1 MAFVNGRDPSTRFRT
16 ALAASSPRTTL
27 AFLTRLADRLPT
39 DDAGERDYRNTDPQ
53 TRETSLHLAAHK
65 GRADLCEWLLE
76 EGVDDDEVSRDVLG
90 ETVLHIAAANG
101 FVDILELYLSRFAFV
116 LDWVN
121 SRGMTPLH
129 AAALKGQVE
138 TAQMLLDYGAD
149 INAPDLNGNTPLHY
163 ACAWGHLPVMNLLI
177 DFDCDEE
184 PRNNEGFS
192 PAEYAYSFSTQK
204 DFDSLVRQHREEVKN
219 ARRASREQRRRS
231 KNSPQTIRSKRKSRE
246 GALSIA
252 VPAPAGLGGEGEED
266 EIPSTGGPASAAA
279 GGLGEQYA
287 YANGMVVPQLGAP
300 IPPTP
305 LDSAPVSPAS
315 TPAPQPPLPSVDT
328 TSEPPSTPRTP
339 SSAYHNTTSPQPSPL
354 SSPALTASH
363 RPSTP
368 RLSPLTYR
376 HTQRS
381 ISGGSQQSTP
391 TSTAPS
397 LVVGPS
403 PARSA
408 EGTASESGETATPTP
423 ASPAP
428 AGGRPVPTFT
438 AGQPQGAQ
446 NQLYAE
452 EAARHGLPY
461 PLAAPVPVHPPASSA
476 FPVNASYPPS
486 PSPPPVPPTSPL
498 TQYPSPPHPPLP
510 HLAPSSHA
518 HNKLIRKS
526 RSHAHHPSL
535 TGAGEAL
542 LASAPPGQRSVS
554 GPPLA
559 PSNGLDSPRSSA
571 DFAPGRST
579 PSLALPTSPFAGVL
593 GPDERRKVSSSS
605 AGGGG
610 GGHKLRKEHK
620 TRKPSHGNLDL
631 LSTTSR
637 IEEDAGGGKEKH
649 GRLARVFRLGKKRE

>member
-16 ALAASSPRTTL
+16 ALAASSLRTTL

-39 DDAGERDYRNTDPQ
+39 DDAGNRDYRNTDPQ

-76 EGVDDDEVSRDVLG
+76 EGVDHDEVSRDVLG

-121 SRGMTPLH
+121 SQGMTPLH

-138 TAQMLLDYGAD
+138 AAQMLLDYGAD

-163 ACAWGHLPVMNLLI
+163 ACAWGHLPVMKLLI

-252 VPAPAGLGGEGEED
+252 VPPTGPDGGGEEGEM
-266 EIPSTGGPASAAA
+266 PSTGRFSPSA

-287 YANGMVVPQLGAP
+287 YANGIVVPHVGAP

-305 LDSAPVSPAS
+305 LDSAPTSPAS
-315 TPAPQPPLPSVDT
+315 TPASQPPLPPIDT

-339 SSAYHNTTSPQPSPL
+339 SSAYHNTTSPQPFPL
-354 SSPALTASH
+354 SSSALTANR

-376 HTQRS
+376 HVQRS
-381 ISGGSQQSTP
+381 VSGGSQQSTP
-391 TSTAPS
+391 TSAAPS
-397 LVVGPS
+397 ILVGPS

-408 EGTASESGETATPTP
+408 AGTVSESGETATPTP

-428 AGGRPVPTFT
+428 AGGRVAPGVVRQQPP
-438 AGQPQGAQ
+438 GQQEV
-446 NQLYAE
+446 LYAE
-452 EAARHGLPY
+452 EEARHGLPY
-461 PLAAPVPVHPPASSA
+461 PLAAPVPVHPPAPHAFSA
-476 FPVNASYPPS
+476 NSPYPPS

-498 TQYPSPPHPPLP
+498 RQHPSPPHPPLP
-510 HLAPSSHA
+510 HLVASSHA
-518 HNKLIRKS
+518 HNKLVRKS

-542 LASAPPGQRSVS
+542 LASAPAGQRSVS
-554 GPPLA
+554 GPPLVPA
-559 PSNGLDSPRSSA
+559 NGLDSPRSSS

-579 PSLALPTSPFAGVL
+579 PSLALPASPFGGVL

-605 AGGGG
+605 TGGGG

-620 TRKPSHGNLDL
+620 ARKSSHGNLDL
-631 LSTTSR
+631 ASTTSR

-649 GRLARVFRLGKKRE
+649 GRLARVFGLGKKRE

>member
-1 MAFVNGRDPSTRFRT
+1 MAFVNGRDPTTRFRA
-16 ALAASSPRTTL
+16 ALAASTPRTTL

-39 DDAGERDYRNTDPQ
+39 DDAGNRDYRNTDPQ

-101 FVDILELYLSRFAFV
+101 FVEILELYLSRYAFV

-129 AAALKGQVE
+129 AAALKGQAE
-138 TAQMLLDYGAD
+138 AAQMLLDYGAD

-163 ACAWGHLPVMNLLI
+163 ACAWGHWPVMKLLI
-177 DFDCDEE
+177 DLDCDQE

-204 DFDSLVRQHREEVKN
+204 DFDGLVQQHREDVKT
-219 ARRASREQRRRS
+219 ARRASSELRRRS

-246 GALSIA
+246 TALSIS
-252 VPAPAGLGGEGEED
+252 VPSPTVAGEGD
-266 EIPSTGGPASAAA
+266 EASTGATRSATA

-287 YANGMVVPQLGAP
+287 FANVMVVPQLGDP

-315 TPAPQPPLPSVDT
+315 VPPQPPFPPVDT

-339 SSAYHNTTSPQPSPL
+339 SSNYHNTTSPQPSPL
-354 SSPALTASH
+354 SSPALTAS
-363 RPSTP
+363 R
-368 RLSPLTYR
+368 RLSLLSFSR

-381 ISGGSQQSTP
+381 VSGGSQQSTP
-391 TSTAPS
+391 TGTAPS
-397 LVVGPS
+397 VTMGPS

-408 EGTASESGETATPTP
+408 VGTVSESGETATPTT
-423 ASPAP
+423 ASPVP
-428 AGGRPVPTFT
+428 AGGRVAPTF
-438 AGQPQGAQ
+438 AIKGPRGER
-446 NQLYAE
+446 NELYAE
-452 EAARHGLPY
+452 EEARHGLPY
-461 PLAAPVPVHPPASSA
+461 PLAAPVPVHAPAPTA
-476 FPVNASYPPS
+476 FPANSSYPAS

-498 TQYPSPPHPPLP
+498 TQHPSPPHPPLP
-510 HLAPSSHA
+510 HLAAPA

-535 TGAGEAL
+535 AGAGEAL
-542 LASAPPGQRSVS
+542 LAAGPPGQRSVS

-559 PSNGLDSPRSSA
+559 SEIDSPRSSS

-579 PSLALPTSPFAGVL
+579 PSLALPTSAFADAL
-593 GPDERRKVSSSS
+593 GPDERRKVSGGSTS
-605 AGGGG
+605 GGGG
-610 GGHKLRKEHK
+610 HHKLRKEHRS
-620 TRKPSHGNLDL
+620 RKASHGNLDL

-637 IEEDAGGGKEKH
+637 IEEDVGGGKEKH
-649 GRLARVFRLGKKRE
+649 QGRLARVFGLARK